1 MLSTP
6 SALCFVNFSVE
17 TMVLVGIQGA
27 DVIDIVVER
36 AVRNAV
42 IGAGTVSSEARDG
55 VEDAGIDEVAC
66 IQWFFPVSDIG
77 VREKPD
83 MVRKFQG
90 WTYGWCPL

>member
-6 SALCFVNFSVE
+6 SALCFVDFPVE
-17 TMVLVGIQGA
+17 TMVLVRIQGA
-27 DVIDIVVER
+27 DVIDIVLER

-42 IGAGTVSSEARDG
+42 VGAGTVSSEARDG

-66 IQWFFPVSDIG
+66 IQRFLPVSDIG

-83 MVRKFQG
+83 MLRRFQG
-90 WTYGWCPL
+90 WIYGWCPL